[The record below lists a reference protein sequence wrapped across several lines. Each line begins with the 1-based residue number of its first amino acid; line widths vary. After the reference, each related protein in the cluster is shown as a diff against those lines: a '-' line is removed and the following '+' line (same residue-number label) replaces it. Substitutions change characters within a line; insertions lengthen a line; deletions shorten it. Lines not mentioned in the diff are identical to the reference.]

1 MSQIKEY
8 QQQVEANAN
17 APDKRVQPNAF
28 EMFPD
33 NAGKG
38 VMAVGDVM
46 QQENERDDAANVHV
60 MMAKA
65 RSDWTTHLQQT
76 ASQAA
81 TSVEMVS
88 GTVTVDGDKT
98 TNPPQP
104 LVSVGNFADKYSGDL
119 STYLTN
125 AKQNVK
131 TGNGARLF
139 DSMAANLSGEL
150 NEKAMGAQAHLT
162 GLKAVA
168 DYNASLNSY
177 RNTLL
182 GDPSQ
187 FQSVLK
193 EAAGG
198 LGSWVDIPA
207 DQRIKLMEQT
217 SEKLALS
224 AIQGQVKQDPQVALK
239 QLNDGQWDQYLSANG
254 KYMAEHQADQGIRAQ
269 QTEQVRQARE
279 QDAQEKRERMSTN
292 NGFLGKFVDGNL
304 DMNSVLNSNLQP
316 FGEGSKE
323 TWLQMINKQ
332 NADGLKPVKTDPAW
346 FRDTFDKIHRP
357 VGDPDKITNE
367 DTLNQ
372 AFVDGRVGQAQLQ
385 FLRGEVQNDR
395 TDKGQLLGEVKSS
408 FYKMASKQFDKS
420 AIGVPDPVGA
430 EQAYKFQMYV
440 ESLVADAREK
450 KENEFDLFDPKSK
463 NYAGKYISQ
472 FQRSTTEQAQ
482 SLGNGVV
489 KDPGVQP
496 TLPEDDKRKPGET
509 PAQWRMRT
517 GR

>member
-1 MSQIKEY
+1 MPQIKEY
-8 QQQVEANAN
+8 QQHVEANATT
-17 APDKRVQPNAF
+17 PDKRVYPDAF
-28 EMFPD
+28 EMFPH

-38 VMAVGDVM
+38 IADVGEVI

-65 RSDWTTHLQQT
+65 RADWTTHLQQA
-76 ASQAA
+76 ASGAA
-81 TSVEMVS
+81 TNVEMQNA
-88 GTVTVDGDKT
+88 TVNVAGDAT

-104 LVSVGNFADKYSGDL
+104 LVSVGNFADKFSGDL

-125 AKQNVK
+125 AKQNVT

-139 DSMAANLSGEL
+139 DSMAASLHGEL
-150 NEKAMGAQAHLT
+150 SEKAMGAQAHLT

-168 DYNASLNSY
+168 DYNGALNSY
-177 RNTLL
+177 RNVLL

-193 EAAGG
+193 EASEG

-224 AIQGQVKQDPQVALK
+224 AIQGQVRQDPQVALK
-239 QLNDGQWDQYLSANG
+239 QLNDGQWDNYLSANG

-269 QTEQVRQARE
+269 QTEQLRAARE

-292 NGFLGKFVDGNL
+292 NGFLGKFVDGELGTN
-304 DMNSVLNSNLQP
+304 DVLNSNLQP

-323 TWLQMINKQ
+323 TWLRMIDKQ
-332 NADGLKPVKTDPAW
+332 NADGLKPVKTDASW
-346 FRDTFDKIHRP
+346 FQDTFQKIHLP
-357 VGDPDKITNE
+357 EGDPNKITNE
-367 DTLNQ
+367 DQLNQ
-372 AFVDGRVGQAQLQ
+372 AFIDGRVNRTDLQ
-385 FLRGEVQNDR
+385 FLRKEVQDDR
-395 TDKGQLLGEVKSS
+395 TPEGQRLNEVKSS
-408 FYKMASKQFDKS
+408 FYKMASKQLDKS
-420 AIGVPDPVGA
+420 TLMGSDPVGA
-430 EQAYKFQMYV
+430 EQAYKFQAYV
-440 ESLVADAREK
+440 ESLVDDARAK
-450 KENEFDLFDPKSK
+450 KENPYDLFDPKSK

-472 FQRSTTEQAQ
+472 FQRSLEEQVTDI
-482 SLGNGVV
+482 GNGAT
-489 KDPGVQP
+489 KQPGTQP
-496 TLPEDDKRKPGET
+496 TLPEDEKRKPGET
-509 PAQWRMRT
+509 PQQWRIRT